1 MVNIEEIKNSISVV
15 GTEFPI
21 KKVELFGSFA
31 NGTATQSS
39 DVDFLIEFI
48 EESVSLLT
56 LSGLKL
62 RLEELLQTPVDVVHA
77 PLSSDSIINIESS
90 VCLYE

>member
-1 MVNIEEIKNSISVV
+1 MLNMEEIKNSISVV
-15 GTEFPI
+15 GEEFAI

-31 NGTATQSS
+31 NETATQHS
-39 DVDFLIEFI
+39 DVDFLVEFM

-77 PLSSDSIINIESS
+77 PLSPDSIISIERS